1 MQRNFIFLRKILF
14 MTGKLYLIPS
24 PLGDCP
30 IDNVIPVY
38 TKSVINT
45 IEIFIVEDVR
55 TVRRYLKKAGIVKP
69 VDELTFLILNEH
81 TLGSEI
87 GKLLNPILEGKN
99 VGLVS
104 EAGAPGIADPG
115 ADIVLLAHEKN
126 IEVVPLCG
134 PSSVLLAMMAS
145 GLNGQ
150 NFAFAGYLPVQKNER
165 IKQIRQLEKKS
176 ETENQTQI
184 FIEAPYRNQH
194 LITDIVEN
202 CNPNTYLCIA
212 CDITLQTEYIKTKS
226 IKDWKNNLP
235 DINKRP
241 AIFLIHKF

>member
-1 MQRNFIFLRKILF
+1 

-38 TKSVINT
+38 IKHIINT
-45 IEIFIVEDVR
+45 IDIYIAEDVR

-69 VDELTFLILNEH
+69 VDELIFLILNEH
-81 TLGSEI
+81 THGAEI
-87 GKLLNPILEGKN
+87 GKLLNPLLEGKN
-99 VGLVS
+99 IGLVS
-104 EAGAPGIADPG
+104 EAGVPAIADPG
-115 ADIVLLAHEKN
+115 ADIVRLAHEKN
-126 IEVVPLCG
+126 IDVIPLTG
-134 PSSVLLAMMAS
+134 PSSILLAMMAS

-150 NFAFAGYLPVQKNER
+150 NFAFAGYLPVQKNDR
-165 IKQIRQLEKKS
+165 IKQIRHLEKKS

-194 LITDIVEN
+194 LITDIVDN

-212 CDITLQTEYIKTKS
+212 CDITLHTEYIKTKQ
-226 IKDWKNNLP
+226 IKDWNKNIP